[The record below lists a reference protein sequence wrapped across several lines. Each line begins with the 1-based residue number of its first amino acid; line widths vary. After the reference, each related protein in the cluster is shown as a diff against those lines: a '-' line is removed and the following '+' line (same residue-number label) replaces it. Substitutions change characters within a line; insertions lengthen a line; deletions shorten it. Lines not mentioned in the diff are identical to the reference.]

1 MHELLSQSRFKGSL
15 THSGHGNF
23 LLVCWLS

>member
-15 THSGHGNF
+15 THSSDGNF
-23 LLVCWLS
+23 LLVC